1 LQKARLF
8 SKRREPFS
16 QDGVDIGRKGQ
27 RKVMRILIAEDEARS
42 RVELAVSFE
51 NAGFNVIEAEDG
63 QEGLFSASE
72 DPLDVALIN
81 LTLPVIPGLE
91 VVRRLRAVGK
101 RLPVL
106 ALSARNHWQAMVE
119 ALNSGVDDV
128 IAKPCEFP
136 EVLARVHV
144 LLRRSYGWSAPDLI
158 CPPVRLQMRTRQ
170 VTVHGCRVELSNFE
184 YRVLEH
190 LMLRA
195 GEVVSKTELSQRLY
209 GEEHEPEYNAIDTLI
224 ARVRRKI
231 DPEGTLVPIITLR
244 GSGYRFALARR

>member
-1 LQKARLF
+1 
-8 SKRREPFS
+8 
-16 QDGVDIGRKGQ
+16 
-27 RKVMRILIAEDEARS
+27 MRILIAEDEARL

-51 NAGFNVIEAEDG
+51 IAGFSVIEVENRE
-63 QEGLFSASE
+63 EGLFCASE

-81 LTLPVIPGLE
+81 LALPVIPGLE
-91 VVRRLRAVGK
+91 VVRRLRALGK

-106 ALSARNHWQAMVE
+106 ALSARDHWQAMVE
-119 ALNSGVDDV
+119 ALNSGADDV
-128 IAKPCEFP
+128 IAKPCEFR
-136 EVLARVHV
+136 EVLSRVHV
-144 LLRRSYGWSAPDLI
+144 LVRRSNGWAVPDLV
-158 CPPVRLQMRTRQ
+158 CPPVRLRMRTRQ
-170 VTVHGCRVELSNFE
+170 VTGYGCLMELSSFE
-184 YRVLEH
+184 YRLLEH

-231 DPEGTLVPIITLR
+231 DPEGTLAPIVTVR

>member
-1 LQKARLF
+1 
-8 SKRREPFS
+8 
-16 QDGVDIGRKGQ
+16 
-27 RKVMRILIAEDEARS
+27 MRILIAEDEARL

-51 NAGFNVIEAEDG
+51 IAGFNVIEVENG
-63 QEGLFSASE
+63 EEGLFSASE

-91 VVRRLRAVGK
+91 VVRRLRALGK

-106 ALSARNHWQAMVE
+106 ALSARDHWRSMVE
-119 ALNSGVDDV
+119 ALHSGADDV

-136 EVLARVHV
+136 EVLARVHG
-144 LLRRSYGWSAPDLI
+144 LLRRSNGWWAPDLV
-158 CPPVRLQMRTRQ
+158 CPPVRLRMHTRQ
-170 VTVHGCRVELSNFE
+170 VTVYGCRVELSNFE

-195 GEVVSKTELSQRLY
+195 GEIVSKTELSQRLY

-224 ARVRRKI
+224 AKVRRKI
-231 DPEGTLVPIITLR
+231 DLDGTLAPITTIR

>member
-1 LQKARLF
+1 
-8 SKRREPFS
+8 
-16 QDGVDIGRKGQ
+16 
-27 RKVMRILIAEDEARS
+27 MRILIAEDEAPL

-51 NAGFNVIEAEDG
+51 SAGFNVIEVEDG
-63 QEGLFSASE
+63 EEGLFSASE

-91 VVRRLRAVGK
+91 VVRRLRGLGK

-136 EVLARVHV
+136 EVLSRVHV
-144 LLRRSYGWSAPDLI
+144 LLRRSNGWSAPDLA
-158 CPPVRLQMRTRQ
+158 CPPVHLRMRTRE
-170 VTVHGCRVELSNFE
+170 VTVYGCRVELSNFE
-184 YRVLEH
+184 YRLLEH

-209 GEEHEPEYNAIDTLI
+209 GEEQQPEYNAVDTLI

-231 DPEGTLVPIITLR
+231 DPEGALAPILTVR
-244 GSGYRFALARR
+244 GSGYRFALARG